1 MFKNVLTW
9 LRGPAPDHQSPQA
22 TGVEPSLQVA
32 NVLPPTDPIKP
43 PKGGGVSFPG
53 YLKSLQKTNAQ
64 LPKQAFDVANV
75 DITATYRQ
83 GADTPAIIRNLARVS
98 PELSAAVAANIR
110 VGIPEGYIAM
120 ARNPDGSFNR
130 DGTQLALQL
139 LRQMDTMPDYFNGFS
154 HVSSLRST
162 AEALAKEMQISG
174 GMLMELVLDK
184 NRLPFQFVPIPV
196 SQLFFFPDDTKG
208 LTPFQRIGGQLIP
221 LDFPTVFYV
230 TLDQD
235 LLDPYA
241 QSPLESAV
249 QPVLGSTTF
258 LSDLRRLCSRHVYKQ
273 IDVIID
279 EEKLM
284 KRIPLAIQHDP
295 TQVATYLNTVIAEI
309 GGALNNKTV
318 EEALVHY
325 DFFEIKYVEGDTGD
339 TPGTFDTVRTILD
352 TKIATASRTPPSIIG
367 MGSTTQNVSS
377 TETLMFMINA
387 NGTIRLKLQ
396 EMFSKALTLAVRLFG
411 LDVTVEFEYDDI
423 ELRPQSELEAYLS
436 MRQSRL
442 LTQLSFGFI
451 TDDEYCLRT
460 AGQLTPVGFTPL
472 SGTLFPVVPA
482 AIAPDAG
489 NNTSSTSNM
498 QQNSNQAPKAAK
510 GKAK

>member
-1 MFKNVLTW
+1 MFKKLATW
-9 LRGPAPDHQSPQA
+9 LNSPTLIPKTPAASE
-22 TGVEPSLQVA
+22 GGSSFQVA
-32 NVLPPTDPIKP
+32 AVLPPTDPVKP
-43 PKGGGVSFPG
+43 PKPGGSSFPG

-83 GADTPAIIRNLARVS
+83 GTDTPAIIRNLTRVS

-110 VGIPEGYIAM
+110 VGIPEKYIAV

-130 DGTQLALQL
+130 DATQLALQL
-139 LRQMDTMPDYFNGFS
+139 LRQMDTMPDYYNGFS

-162 AEALAKEMQISG
+162 AEALAYEMQVG
-174 GMLMELVLDK
+174 GAMLMELVLDK

-208 LTPFQRIGGQLIP
+208 LTPFQRIGGQLVP

-235 LLDPYA
+235 ILDAYA
-241 QSPLESAV
+241 HSPLESAV

-273 IDVIID
+273 IDVSID
-279 EEKLM
+279 EEKLR
-284 KRIPLAIQHDP
+284 KRIPLAISQDP
-295 TQVATYLNTVIAEI
+295 DQVGIYLNAVIAEI
-309 GGALNNKTV
+309 SNALNNKTV

-325 DFFEIKYVEGDTGD
+325 DFFELKYVEGDTGD
-339 TPGTFDTVRTILD
+339 TPGTFDTVRGILD

-377 TETLMFMINA
+377 SETLMFMINA
-387 NGTIRLKLQ
+387 NGTIRIKLQ

-411 LDVTVEFEYDDI
+411 LDVTVQFEYDDI

-451 TDDEYCLRT
+451 SDDEYCLYT
-460 AGQLTPVGFTPL
+460 TGQLTPPGFKTL

-482 AIAPDAG
+482 APVADAG
-489 NNTSSTSNM
+489 NSTSSTSNLS
-498 QQNSNQAPKAAK
+498 QNSNQAPKAAK
-510 GKAK
+510 GKSK